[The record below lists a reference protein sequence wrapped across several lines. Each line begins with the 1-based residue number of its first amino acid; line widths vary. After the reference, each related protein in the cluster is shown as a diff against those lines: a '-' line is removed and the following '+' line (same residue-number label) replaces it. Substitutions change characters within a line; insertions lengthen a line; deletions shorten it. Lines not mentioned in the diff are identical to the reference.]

1 MFLSEQLQQKWG
13 AILEHPELP
22 KIEDSYKRQVT
33 AVLLENQEKALRE
46 ERSSLLQE
54 TPANPFRATMVLV
67 LLQPMTQ
74 S

>member
-33 AVLLENQEKALRE
+33 AVLLENQEKSLRE
-46 ERSSLLQE
+46 ERHSG
-54 TPANPFRATMVLV
+54 
-67 LLQPMTQ
+67 
-74 S
+74 